1 MGRIFDQDTFRS
13 RMALPPTHHNFPH
26 QAILHSICAS
36 TARYSARVYT
46 VPPESEPW
54 KRSNE
59 YVENPAAEPDFGM
72 RHALYAERL
81 VRDCIDRASDLYEA
95 TQATVLLAHHYH
107 TYSKWLH
114 AWVTTGFLNRLLV
127 PLGLCDGNRRVV
139 SMLSKP
145 SLLGDWKDDIE
156 REERRNLLWIA
167 ISYDVTSSAVG
178 GWAGT
183 IMLDE
188 VVSLFPL
195 LITRWQS

>member
-1 MGRIFDQDTFRS
+1 
-13 RMALPPTHHNFPH
+13 
-26 QAILHSICAS
+26 
-36 TARYSARVYT
+36 
-46 VPPESEPW
+46 
-54 KRSNE
+54 
-59 YVENPAAEPDFGM
+59 
-72 RHALYAERL
+72 
-81 VRDCIDRASDLYEA
+81 
-95 TQATVLLAHHYH
+95 
-107 TYSKWLH
+107 
-114 AWVTTGFLNRLLV
+114 
-127 PLGLCDGNRRVV
+127 
-139 SMLSKP
+139 MLSKP